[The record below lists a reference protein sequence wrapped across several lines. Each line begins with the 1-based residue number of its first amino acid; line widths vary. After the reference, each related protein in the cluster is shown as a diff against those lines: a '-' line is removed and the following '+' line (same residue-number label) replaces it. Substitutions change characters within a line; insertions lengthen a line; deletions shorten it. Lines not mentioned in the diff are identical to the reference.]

1 MEDWLQDF
9 NLSEVSQFIEYL
21 DKTSKQCF
29 LDDRRNIRNV
39 ADFPGISMTCKKKK
53 LWRATCPY
61 GFIYSLV

>member
-29 LDDRRNIRNV
+29 LDERCNIRDV
-39 ADFPGISMTCKKKK
+39 VGFPGISRRVKKNCKE
-53 LWRATCPY
+53 LHAQTAL
-61 GFIYSLV
+61 STH

>member
-39 ADFPGISMTCKKKK
+39 VDFPGISMTCKKKNCEE
-53 LWRATCPY
+53 LHAHTAL
-61 GFIYSLV
+61 STH